1 MVNTSYY
8 IAKRYLFSKKS
19 VNAINFI
26 SGISMLGVF
35 VGSAALI
42 IILSVFNGFENIV
55 LSMYNTFSPELRIEP
70 EQGKTFDP
78 ADSRFTKLKK
88 DKRIVNYTEVL
99 QEKALV
105 RYGQSQ
111 SIALVKG
118 VGEEFVKG
126 RSGLDSVISSGSFT
140 LWHRG
145 RDMTVIGAGLQ
156 NSLSVNL
163 NDEFQSLDVYS
174 PKKGA
179 MNSINPADEFNVRSI
194 YPSGVFMVQQEFDN
208 MMIVPIRFA
217 RNLLGEEKL
226 ISFIEINTLQGTSVD
241 DLQVEIE
248 NTLGKDFVVKNRS
261 QQNEL
266 LYKILNSE
274 KWAIFLILTFVL
286 IIAIFNIIGSLTM
299 LVIDKRKDIA
309 ILSSLG
315 ANRQLIR
322 GIFFIEGMMISML
335 GCFVGMAA
343 GLVFI
348 LLQQKFGFIEM
359 SGTNLI
365 IDSYPVGI
373 KLSDFI
379 LVFGTVL
386 TVSMIASAI
395 SSRLSVRNTV
405 DLREDL

>member
-1 MVNTSYY
+1 M
-8 IAKRYLFSKKS
+8 FSKKS

-70 EQGKTFDP
+70 RIGKTFDP
-78 ADSRFTKLKK
+78 SDSRFVNLKN
-88 DKRIVNYTEVL
+88 DNRFLNYAEVL
-99 QEKALV
+99 EEKALV
-105 RYGQSQ
+105 RYGESQ
-111 SIALVKG
+111 SIALIKG
-118 VGEEFVKG
+118 VSDGFMEN
-126 RSGLDSVISSGSFT
+126 RSGLDSIISSGNFI
-140 LWHRG
+140 LRNHG
-145 RDMTVIGAGLQ
+145 NDLAVIGSGIQ
-156 NSLSVNL
+156 NSLSINL
-163 NDEFQSLDVYS
+163 YNEFQTLDIYS

-179 MNSINPADEFNVRSI
+179 SSSINPADEFNIRSI
-194 YPSGVFMVQQEFDN
+194 YPSGVFTVQQEFDN
-208 MMIVPIRFA
+208 MIIVPIQFA
-217 RNLLGEEKL
+217 RTLLDETKMV
-226 ISFIEINTLQGTSVD
+226 SFIEINTVKGTD
-241 DLQVEIE
+241 IDALRNELEQLI
-248 NTLGKDFVVKNRS
+248 GKNFIIKDRS

-335 GCFVGMAA
+335 GCFIGMAT
-343 GLVFI
+343 GLIFI
-348 LLQQKFGFIEM
+348 LLQQKFGFISM
-359 SGTNLI
+359 SGTNMI
-365 IDSYPVGI
+365 IDHYPVGI
-373 KLSDFI
+373 KLADFV
-379 LVFGTVL
+379 LVFGTVF
-386 TVSMIASAI
+386 TVSLIASGI
-395 SSRLSVRNTV
+395 SSGLSVQNSFN
-405 DLREDL
+405 LKEDL

>member
-1 MVNTSYY
+1 MNTSYY

-70 EQGKTFDP
+70 LEGKTFDP
-78 ADSRFTKLKK
+78 SDSRFTKLKN
-88 DKRIVNYTEVL
+88 DKRILNYTEVL
-99 QEKALV
+99 EEKALV
-105 RYGQSQ
+105 RYGDSQ
-111 SIALVKG
+111 SIALIKG
-118 VGEEFVKG
+118 VSEGFMKN
-126 RSGLDSVISSGSFT
+126 RTGLDSVISSGSFT
-140 LWHRG
+140 LKHLG
-145 RDMTVIGAGLQ
+145 RDMAVIGFGLQ

-163 NDEFQSLDVYS
+163 NNEFQTLEIYS

-179 MNSINPADEFNVRSI
+179 SNSVNPADEFNIRSI
-194 YPSGVFMVQQEFDN
+194 YPSGVFRVQQEFDN
-208 MMIVPIRFA
+208 MVIVPIQFA
-217 RNLLGEEKL
+217 RTLLDEEKL
-226 ISFIEINTLQGTSVD
+226 ISFIEINTVPGT
-241 DLQVEIE
+241 DLEEFHEEIK
-248 NTLGKDFVVKNRS
+248 GIFVKNFIIKDRS

-309 ILSSLG
+309 ILTSLG
-315 ANRQLIR
+315 ANKQLIR
-322 GIFFIEGMMISML
+322 SIFFIEGMMISMF

-343 GLVFI
+343 GLIFI
-348 LLQQKFGFIEM
+348 LLQKKFGFISM
-359 SGTNLI
+359 SGASMI
-365 IDSYPVGI
+365 IDHYPVGI
-373 KLSDFI
+373 KLTDFF
-379 LVFGTVL
+379 LVFATVL
-386 TVSMIASAI
+386 IVSVIASGI
-395 SSRLSVRNTV
+395 SSRLSVKNSV
-405 DLREDL
+405 NLREDL